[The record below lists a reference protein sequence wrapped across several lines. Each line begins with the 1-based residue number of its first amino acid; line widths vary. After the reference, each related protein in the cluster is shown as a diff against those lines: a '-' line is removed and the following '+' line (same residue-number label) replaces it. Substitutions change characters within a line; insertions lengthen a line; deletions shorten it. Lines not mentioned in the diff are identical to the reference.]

1 MKSVNGHILVSILAA
16 SALVPVASASITIQ
30 SFKYELRGGS
40 FTSGF
45 ATQTGTLTGNSL
57 SEQMDISAPWYG
69 HIGMASATFNLD
81 PNDPH
86 NYFSSFVYAVGN
98 FNHGPGWGQSGAIA
112 ELFIDFTTDAPVEF
126 SWSSSSSWA
135 PSGGFGYI
143 DSYSFIDSGTATLSP
158 GQHHF
163 WGVASVGGL
172 WDQPIN
178 GYGALWF
185 AVPSPSA
192 WSLLLAAGALSRCRR
207 WSAKE

>member
-1 MKSVNGHILVSILAA
+1 MNSVHINVLSSILMAA
-16 SALVPVASASITIQ
+16 ALVPIARASITIQ
-30 SFKYELRGGS
+30 SCKYELTGG
-40 FTSGF
+40 TVDSGSNVV
-45 ATQTGTLTGNSL
+45 TGTLTGNTL
-57 SEQMDISAPWYG
+57 SEQITINSPWFGY
-69 HIGMASATFNLD
+69 IGKASAAFYLD

-86 NYFSSFVYAVGN
+86 NYFSSMVYAVGN
-98 FNHGPGWGQSGAIA
+98 FNHGPDWGMSGALS
-112 ELFIDFTTDAPVEF
+112 ELFIDFTTDAPVEC

-143 DSYSFIDSGTATLSP
+143 DSISLTESGTAMLAP

-192 WSLLLAAGALSRCRR
+192 WTLLLAASVLNRRSR
-207 WSAKE
+207 

>member
-1 MKSVNGHILVSILAA
+1 MKSVNAHILVSIL
-16 SALVPVASASITIQ
+16 VASAFVPIVSAAITIQ
-30 SFKYELRGGS
+30 KFTYQLTGG
-40 FTSGF
+40 TVVSG
-45 ATQTGTLTGNSL
+45 TTTLTGTLSGNSL
-57 SEQMDISAPWYG
+57 SEQLDISAPWYG

-98 FNHGPGWGQSGAIA
+98 FNHGPNWGQGGAFAQLSI
-112 ELFIDFTTDAPVEF
+112 EFTTDAPVECA
-126 SWSSSSSWA
+126 WSSSSLWA

-143 DSYSFIDSGTATLSP
+143 DSYSFNEAGTAMLAP
-158 GQHHF
+158 GQHRF

-192 WSLLLAAGALSRCRR
+192 WSLLLAAGVLSRRR
-207 WSAKE
+207 R